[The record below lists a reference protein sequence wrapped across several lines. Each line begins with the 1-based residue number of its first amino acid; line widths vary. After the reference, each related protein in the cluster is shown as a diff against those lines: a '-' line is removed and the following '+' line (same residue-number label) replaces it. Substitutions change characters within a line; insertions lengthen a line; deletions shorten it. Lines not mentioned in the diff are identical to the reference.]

1 MVSDKMKIFLRYF
14 LRFIFLLLTIIIV
27 WSAFNFSLVLY
38 GIDQLKGQMH
48 IVMNARNMQDV
59 IDDTSIPDSVK
70 QKIYFIEKVKKFAI
84 DTIGLKPS
92 ENYTTFYDQK
102 NKPLLWVITASEPFE
117 IKAYEWKFP
126 LLGKVTYKGFFEYD
140 KGKKEEA
147 LLKAKGLDTDYG
159 EVSAWSTL
167 GWFHDPI
174 LSGMLRRTKG
184 QLAELIIHELTH
196 STLYLK
202 SNVNLNE
209 NLASVCGEQGAI
221 HFLRSTYGMDS
232 KELDEYLDIKEDY
245 NKFSRQMLIGT
256 HLLDSLYKN
265 IIDSNTIFKQINKNL
280 MIKAIVRS
288 LDTITFN
295 NPLRYKNL
303 FKKTLPNNA
312 YFIDFIRYDAQ
323 KDEMKNVL
331 LKKFNGNIEE
341 YINFLRIEKDSI

>member
-1 MVSDKMKIFLRYF
+1 MKIFLRYF
-14 LRFIFLLLTIIIV
+14 LRFILLVLTIIII
-27 WSAFNFSLVLY
+27 WSAFNFSLIQY

-48 IVMNARNMQDV
+48 IVMNARNMKDV
-59 IDDTSIPDSVK
+59 IDNTSVPDSIK

-92 ENYTTFYDQK
+92 KNYTTFYDQK
-102 NKPLLWVITASEPFE
+102 DKPLLWVITASKPFE
-117 IKAYEWKFP
+117 MKAYEWKFP
-126 LLGKVTYKGFFEYD
+126 LLGKVTYKGFFDYD
-140 KGKKEEA
+140 KGKKEEE
-147 LLKAKGLDTDYG
+147 LLKEQGFDTDYG

-174 LSGMLRRTKG
+174 LSGMLRRNKG

-209 NLASVCGEQGAI
+209 NLASVCGEQGAK
-221 HFLRSTYGMDS
+221 HFLSSTFGIDS
-232 KELDEYLDIKEDY
+232 KEFFEYINNKEDY
-245 NKFSRQMLIGT
+245 NKFSRQMLIGA

-265 IIDSNTIFKQINKNL
+265 INDSNTIFKQINKNL

-303 FKKTLPNNA
+303 FSKTLPNNA

-323 KDEMKNVL
+323 KDEMKKAL
-331 LKKFNGNIEE
+331 LTKFKGNIQE
-341 YINFLRIEKDSI
+341 YINFLRIEKDSLLSD